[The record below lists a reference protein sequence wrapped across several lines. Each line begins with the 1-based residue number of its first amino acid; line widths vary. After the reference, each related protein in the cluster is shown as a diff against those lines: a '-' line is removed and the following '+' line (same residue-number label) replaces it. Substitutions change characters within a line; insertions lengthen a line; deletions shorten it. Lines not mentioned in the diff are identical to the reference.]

1 MLSRASMVVYKTK
14 AERVLEAVTLL
25 KKLKELGIVVS
36 DPGYKQ
42 AKAFLDTWIQDGE
55 EANHEFWFPRYGRK
69 AVIDLPKRVE
79 RAATLK
85 LLAPVADGEAEAD
98 A

>member
-14 AERVLEAVTLL
+14 AERVQEAVTLL

-85 LLAPVADGEAEAD
+85 LLAPVAEEAEAD

>member
-1 MLSRASMVVYKTK
+1 MVVYKTK

-42 AKAFLDTWIQDGE
+42 AKGFLDTWIQDGE

-85 LLAPVADGEAEAD
+85 LLAPVAEEAEED

>member
-1 MLSRASMVVYKTK
+1 MVLYKTK
-14 AERVLEAVTLL
+14 AERVQEAVALL

-55 EANHEFWFPRYGRK
+55 EATHEFWFPRYGRK

-79 RAATLK
+79 KAATLK
-85 LLAPVADGEAEAD
+85 LLAPVEGAEAD

>member
-1 MLSRASMVVYKTK
+1 MVVYKTK

-42 AKAFLDTWIQDGE
+42 AKGFLDTWIQDGE

-85 LLAPVADGEAEAD
+85 LLAPVADAEEEED

>member
-14 AERVLEAVTLL
+14 AERVQEAVTLL

-85 LLAPVADGEAEAD
+85 LLAPVAEEEAD